1 MPTNV
6 GQYPYTLNNKVTDEK
21 TKKVDFLSNFLRFK
35 NKQIITI
42 IAYVYVDKNLVG
54 RLDLIAQR
62 FYGSTNELDLLLKFN
77 DIDDM
82 FAVPVGTRILV
93 PDKYALLTSCEWV
106 DTETQYSLDK
116 NNRDTWYNTTPSY
129 ATSEQSGT
137 KETVAAGR
145 SKLSSRTGYGYTEV
159 NPGVLEF

>member
-1 MPTNV
+1 MPTNP
-6 GQYPYTLNNKVTDEK
+6 GKYPYTLSNKKSDDK
-21 TKKVDFLSNFLRFK
+21 TNRVDFLSNFLRFK
-35 NKQIITI
+35 NKQDVTI
-42 IAYVYVDKNLVG
+42 IAYVYVDTNLVG

-93 PDKYALLTSCEWV
+93 PDKFALLTSCEWIDT
-106 DTETQYSLDK
+106 DTEYSLDK
-116 NNRDTWYNTTPSY
+116 NKKDTWYNTTPTY
-129 ATSEQSGT
+129 ATSDDSGT
-137 KETVAAGR
+137 KETVASGR
-145 SKLSSRTGYGYTEV
+145 SKLSSRTGFGYVEV

>member
-6 GQYPYTLNNKVTDEK
+6 GQYPYTLSNKKTDEA
-21 TKKVDFLSNFLRFK
+21 TGKVDFLSNFLRFK
-35 NKQIITI
+35 NKEKVSI
-42 IAYVYVDKNLVG
+42 IAYVYVDKNIVG

-62 FYGSTNELDLLLKFN
+62 FYGSTDELDLLLKFN

-106 DTETQYSLDK
+106 DTDTEYSLNKNKKDK
-116 NNRDTWYNTTPSY
+116 WYNTTPTY
-129 ATSEQSGT
+129 ATSDKSGT
-137 KETVAAGR
+137 KETVAEGR
-145 SKLSSRTGYGYTEV
+145 SKLSSRSGYGYTEV